1 MHVSI
6 ISFIKLRN
14 VFYFVIFLHVAFFR
28 ILHSWWVNI
37 HQSDVRYSLGWLPV
51 LFLHGRDW
59 RRVLSSGAS
68 HAIFLT
74 LISRTSQKVT
84 RPPPKNFSGAKFI
97 FTTARKNIRV
107 STVLRDYKT
116 LVFREMVANTRW
128 FIFQKRCRSNRHSME
143 KTSRNNCTATPKY
156 STPETWK

>member
-1 MHVSI
+1 MWLFSEF
-6 ISFIKLRN
+6 FILDEW
-14 VFYFVIFLHVAFFR
+14 IFTNRMFD
-28 ILHSWWVNI
+28 ILW
-37 HQSDVRYSLGWLPV
+37 GWLPV

-156 STPETWK
+156 STPETWKLPKYSFSL